1 MKAGPVAMPALA
13 ALLSLVLA
21 ALLSL
26 VLAATGC
33 STQRAQPGPDD
44 YLRYVGFELPFNENV
59 LLHWSP
65 RQMPL
70 RVHLPLPP
78 EGFYADPLAVHD
90 VVRDGVTDW
99 ADVVEPGL
107 PSFVFVETPG
117 AADIQIAWALE
128 APDPSWYVAHCMY
141 AQTISSK
148 RFGVDRILVTAR
160 WRGHEPSLETIYATL
175 LHEMGHALGLGG
187 HSPEPADVMYRRV
200 NAKGRPE
207 LTARDRATLRALYTR
222 PNGHRVTGPRRA
234 D

>member
-1 MKAGPVAMPALA
+1 MRIGLLALLTLALA
-13 ALLSLVLA
+13 AP
-21 ALLSL
+21 
-26 VLAATGC
+26 GC
-33 STQRAQPGPDD
+33 KTSGRQPPDH

-59 LLHWSP
+59 LLHWSQ

-78 EGFYADPLAVHD
+78 DGFYGDPRAVHE

-107 PSFVFVETPG
+107 PSFRFVESAG
-117 AADIQIAWALE
+117 EADIQIAWAFE
-128 APDPSWYVAHCMY
+128 APDPSWYVAHCSY
-141 AQTISSK
+141 AQTLISK

-160 WRGHEPSLETIYATL
+160 WRGDEPSLETLYATM

-187 HSPEPADVMYRRV
+187 HSPVAADVMYRSVVKSSR
-200 NAKGRPE
+200 AG
-207 LTARDRATLRALYTR
+207 LTERDRATLRALYAR
-222 PNGHRVTGPRRA
+222 PNGHRVTGPKRA